1 MVFWGTS
8 TLRETQKP
16 ICIVF
21 ECLISYFPLNMV
33 AWCWFIMLKLL
44 FEVGVC
50 VCVSHFQTPT
60 WIDWYGTMGV
70 WVNSVLIWLYM
81 IIDRYIFPKLSK
93 LRFVTHSFNNP
104 FPPKKKHCPVSPW
117 WNVGGWNHEWDKK
130 GHGDVTNR
138 VRMAL
143 HISWLVVWNMN
154 FMTFH
159 KFPYFE
165 NNHPNWLHT
174 LWEFNIA
181 IKNGHRNSEFSI
193 VFPTTKWWIFP

>member
-44 FEVGVC
+44 FEVG

-104 FPPKKKHCPVSPW
+104 FPPKKNTAQCHHGGMSEDETTNGTKKAMGMWLIEWGWHYIYPGW
-117 WNVGGWNHEWDKK
+117 WFGTWILWLSINF
-130 GHGDVTNR
+130 
-138 VRMAL
+138 
-143 HISWLVVWNMN
+143 HILR
-154 FMTFH
+154 
-159 KFPYFE
+159 
-165 NNHPNWLHT
+165 
-174 LWEFNIA
+174 I
-181 IKNGHRNSEFSI
+181 II
-193 VFPTTKWWIFP
+193 PTDYIPSGNLT